1 MQNKQKKTTISLSE
15 ETKEQLAQFEQ
26 EKGESF
32 DEILTRVMKNTSAL
46 CITSQKNDADKEL
59 KE

>member
-32 DEILTRVMKNTSAL
+32 DEILTRVMSNASNLCNKSAE
-46 CITSQKNDADKEL
+46 NNVVDDAE
-59 KE
+59 